1 MQPTEAPSC
10 EHAARLMVVSYDPA
24 LGAGKNDATRLE
36 VVSVAY
42 HTLRFTAFHLYSP
55 RFTPDEQVP
64 GFARA
69 ATWEGYVDSRKALTF
84 LLAETRRVIC
94 AAKTLMA
101 ETLDADVF
109 DQAQSIRMRAASLA
123 QALHHAQAQMRLAL
137 RAGKTADGFL
147 GRKSDAV
154 RGMPTVRDVLVAFVL
169 DATQSP
175 YLRKIGS
182 PKRRRPAAA
191 GV

>member
-10 EHAARLMVVSYDPA
+10 EHAARLMVMSYDPA
-24 LGAGKNDATRLE
+24 LGAGKDDATRLE

-64 GFARA
+64 GFAKA

-84 LLAETRRVIC
+84 LLAETRRVIR
-94 AAKTLMA
+94 AAKTLMV

-137 RAGKTADGFL
+137 RAGQKADAFL
-147 GRKSDAV
+147 DPRHGGWDRFATP
-154 RGMPTVRDVLVAFVL
+154 REALVAFL
-169 DATQSP
+169 LNATQSP
-175 YLRKIGS
+175 YLRKLGS
-182 PKRRRPAAA
+182 PKRRRAATA
-191 GV
+191 DV